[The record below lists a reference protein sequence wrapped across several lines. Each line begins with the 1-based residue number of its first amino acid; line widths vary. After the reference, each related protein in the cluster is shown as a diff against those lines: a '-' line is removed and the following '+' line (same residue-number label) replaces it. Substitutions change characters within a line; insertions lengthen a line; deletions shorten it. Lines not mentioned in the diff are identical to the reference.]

1 LLTAT
6 SSRPCV
12 DFGDEWRVRLLVRQI
27 TADDGKPYPRLLESI
42 GAAPPQYPDYEN
54 VDEVA

>member
-1 LLTAT
+1 
-6 SSRPCV
+6 
-12 DFGDEWRVRLLVRQI
+12 VRLLVRQI